1 MSPTLCHREHQSEQ
15 SEGRGNAERMA
26 QWELNALALF
36 IFESTFGLAV
46 KSCVDKQA
54 GNYSW
59 DVLLMNGNG
68 SNLLGTY

>member
-1 MSPTLCHREHQSEQ
+1 
-15 SEGRGNAERMA
+15 MA
-26 QWELNALALF
+26 QWALHALALF

>member
-1 MSPTLCHREHQSEQ
+1 
-15 SEGRGNAERMA
+15 MA